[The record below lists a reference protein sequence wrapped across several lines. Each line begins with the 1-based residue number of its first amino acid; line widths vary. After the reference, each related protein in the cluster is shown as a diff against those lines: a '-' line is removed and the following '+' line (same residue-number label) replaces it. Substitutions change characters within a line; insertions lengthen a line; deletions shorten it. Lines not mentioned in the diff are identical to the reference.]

1 MVLTYLKNIL
11 SQRDLKILIIGTATG
26 AILQFAARRYLKK
39 HPELST
45 DKPGIEK
52 DYKRPRLPSPRGG
65 ALIEITGVTIEVGV
79 KVLLNFLA
87 EKGILIGLAA
97 TTGMIGVNK
106 IPTTAVVKY
115 LRDALPQNL
124 PELEAIKVIGI
135 EGEKLNFEN
144 CDNSFQYLINILQD
158 EATPFEKKEEIAH
171 SIFTKYL
178 DLTTPEG
185 RVRFLLCI
193 VGIICVFS
201 LISPSS
207 LYIIFQNL
215 ITAIKEGKISKA
227 MARYIIRKLRQKN
240 IPVDP
245 ELLDLV
251 DG

>member
-1 MVLTYLKNIL
+1 M
-11 SQRDLKILIIGTATG
+11 IGAATG
-26 AILQFAARRYLKK
+26 AILQFAARIYLKK
-39 HPELST
+39 HPELSN
-45 DKPGIEK
+45 DKPVIKK
-52 DYKRPRLPSPRGG
+52 DYTRPRLPSPRGG
-65 ALIEITGVTIEVGV
+65 ALIEITGISIEVGV

-87 EKGILIGLAA
+87 KKGIFLGLAA
-97 TTGMIGVNK
+97 SSGIIGVTQ

-124 PELEAIKVIGI
+124 PELEARKVIVI
-135 EGEKLNFEN
+135 EGEKIYFEN
-144 CDNSFQYLINILQD
+144 CDNSLQYLIKVLQD
-158 EATPFEKKEEIAH
+158 ETIPFEKKEEIAH

-193 VGIICVFS
+193 VGIICIFS
-201 LISPSS
+201 VISPSS
-207 LYIIFQNL
+207 IYIIFQNL

-227 MARYIIRKLRQKN
+227 MARYIIRKLIKQK
-240 IPVDP
+240 ISIDP